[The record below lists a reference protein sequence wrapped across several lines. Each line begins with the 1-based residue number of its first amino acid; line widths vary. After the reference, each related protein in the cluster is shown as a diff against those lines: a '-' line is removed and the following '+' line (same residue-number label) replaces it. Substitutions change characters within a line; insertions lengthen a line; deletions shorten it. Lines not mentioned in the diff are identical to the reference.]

1 MLAGTEKPRF
11 RQDLLAEAID
21 EQGAKFIDVMDPDSG
36 TAFRFYESEFSL
48 ACGMDGER
56 DVPGLVQWAKDELG
70 LTPSTHEV
78 QTVIA
83 TLGDLG
89 YLDMAAASKAAASDV
104 PAAAASAP
112 AAAAPPIEA
121 PAAAAAA
128 VAAASKAP
136 AAASRPAAAAS
147 KPAAAASKPAAAVGT
162 TSEVSLD
169 LSEHLAVGREDVQ
182 EAVRQSRVMAA
193 VEVPPE
199 LAEPPVAA
207 PPVPTKQPERPVSR
221 PPVEAKQPERP
232 VSRPPVEAKQPER
245 PVSRPPVEAK
255 QPERP
260 VEVKQ
265 PEPVIEVDQPE
276 SVIEVDQSESVIEV
290 DQPEPSVE
298 VKQPEPVIEVKQ
310 PEPVIEVKQPE
321 RPVEVKQPER
331 PVERPVEAKQP
342 EAVKPTVKPPIELP
356 KTPEKQPVPPTEK
369 PRKSRALLVVL
380 LLLVV
385 LGIAGF
391 LVWKLVLS
399 NSEAGTTTPT
409 SMAPVTPQP
418 APQAAQGLQPTN
430 EPVVNTRPSVKG
442 KIELTS
448 GRTKTILAL
457 FPGSIEWIEAAG
469 KEVKSGDIIM
479 KLQGHKAIEA
489 QLAALQ
495 KESDKLQADVAAAYK
510 VRDAAQSDEAAAK
523 KAQAKVDAVEKAYR
537 NKADLVLK
545 KTDQL
550 EPYYV
555 RLTLDGTLATVMR
568 KAGEKIGENTPIA
581 TLVPAPIT
589 AADLKI
595 PPDIRLDPGAAAVL
609 RAGEKNLTC
618 EIADWEPE
626 KLRIECPPESGAVA
640 GMNVTWELP

>member
-1 MLAGTEKPRF
+1 MLAGTERPRF

-36 TAFRFYESEFSL
+36 TAFRFYEVEFSL

-56 DVPGLVQWAKDELG
+56 DVPGLVQWARDELG
-70 LTPSTHEV
+70 MTPSTHEV

-83 TLGDLG
+83 TLGELG
-89 YLDMAAASKAAASDV
+89 YLDMAAAAKAAAADV
-104 PAAAASAP
+104 PAAAASIEAP
-112 AAAAPPIEA
+112 AAVAAA
-121 PAAAAAA
+121 AKAAAAAAA
-128 VAAASKAP
+128 VSSKAAAP
-136 AAASRPAAAAS
+136 P
-147 KPAAAASKPAAAVGT
+147 GT

-199 LAEPPVAA
+199 LLEPAAA
-207 PPVPTKQPERPVSR
+207 PPAAKPPERPVSR
-221 PPVEAKQPERP
+221 PPVEAKPPERP
-232 VSRPPVEAKQPER
+232 VSRPPVEAKPPER

-255 QPERP
+255 PPERPVSRPPVEAKPPERP
-260 VEVKQ
+260 VEVTQ
-265 PEPVIEVDQPE
+265 PEPVIEVT
-276 SVIEVDQSESVIEV
+276 
-290 DQPEPSVE
+290 
-298 VKQPEPVIEVKQ
+298 QPEPVIEMTEPEPVIEMTE
-310 PEPVIEVKQPE
+310 PEPVIEVEPSDPAIEVKPPE
-321 RPVEVKQPER
+321 RPVEVTPPER
-331 PVERPVEAKQP
+331 PIEVKPPERPIEVTPP
-342 EAVKPTVKPPIELP
+342 EAIKPPIELP
-356 KTPEKQPVPPTEK
+356 KVPEKQPVPPTEK
-369 PRKSRALLVVL
+369 PGKSRTLLVVL
-380 LLLVV
+380 LIFVV

-391 LVWKLVLS
+391 LSWKLLLG
-399 NSEAGTTTPT
+399 NNEAAVTKPT
-409 SMAPVTPQP
+409 GMAPVTPQP
-418 APQAAQGLQPTN
+418 APVAEGQLRPTG
-430 EPVVNTRPSVKG
+430 EPVVNARPSVKG

-457 FPGSIEWIEAAG
+457 FPGTIEWVEAAG

-495 KESDKLQADVAAAYK
+495 KESDKLQADVSAAYK
-510 VRDAAQSDEAAAK
+510 VRDEAQGDEAAAK
-523 KAQAKVDAVEKAYR
+523 KAQAKVEAVEKAAR

-555 RLTLDGTLATVMR
+555 RLTIDGTLATVTR
-568 KAGEKIGENTPIA
+568 KAGEKIGENTPMA

-589 AADLKI
+589 AVDLKI

-618 EIADWEPE
+618 EVADWEPE

-640 GMNVTWELP
+640 GTNVSWELP